1 MAAVLSKIN
10 DTLYTWLLI
19 YLLAGSGI
27 YFSIRTRFVQMRRFR
42 DALRC
47 MMEKKEGDKGV
58 SSFQALMI
66 ATASRVG
73 TGNMAGVATAI
84 IMGGPGAA
92 FWMWLMAI
100 LGSSSAF
107 VESTLAQIYKKKE
120 GDSFKGGPAYYIERA
135 LHARWLGIIFAISL
149 IATFAF
155 GFNGLQS
162 YNIVSAF
169 GVYVDIPGVMA
180 IVLANAFD
188 FRSIFGGFVGSCMVM
203 GIKRGLFS
211 NEAGMGS
218 APNASASATVSHP
231 AKQGLAQIISVYID
245 TLLICSTTV
254 FLILL
259 TGDWSDT
266 GYSGIPLLQ
275 QCVARVIG
283 PIGIHFVTVIVCLFA
298 FTSIIGNYFYAEANI
313 LFITKNKTAMTV
325 FRIAAAVMV
334 FIGARNSLS
343 VAWDLADITMGL
355 EAVVNIIAILLLG
368 RIAFAA
374 LDDYDR
380 VLNIN
385 PNNVLA
391 YFNRAAVFME
401 LGRFR
406 EAMDDYSQAIN
417 LYPDFAKAYMN
428 RAYAKSQLGQFT
440 SSKQDYDIAQRKIR
454 EYQALTADSTG
465 HAAFADTARKYDRL
479 LALDAEFA
487 RKDFDNELLQY
498 RDVDIRLKPL
508 YKVQPAD
515 SIRGYSSIARKF
527 DDALLDAF
535 IASSPLAVKF
545 ASSAKEGIRNGTRVR
560 EDVDRAVRVNRS
572 SDNLFAKALVEA
584 ENKQF
589 NTALVCYDEAIKTVG
604 RDPV

>member
-1 MAAVLSKIN
+1 MPERSLSESNSIFRKNNRRPAKRRLLLFLVTVQGERETKNRPLSPSVFVCCFVHNNCFNAIIIN
-10 DTLYTWLLI
+10 DLEFYVWNNLIIGRGSMDLATLLVQVDDVLYTWLLI

-27 YFSIRTRFVQMRRFR
+27 YFSIRTRFVQIRRFK
-42 DALRC
+42 DAMNC

-92 FWMWLMAI
+92 FWMWLMAV
-100 LGSSSAF
+100 LGSASAF

-155 GFNGLQS
+155 GFNGLQA

-169 GVYVDIPGVMA
+169 EVYVGNLQESILPTVIGVILAVCALVIFFAGDIIGKISSVLVPVMA
-180 IVLANAFD
+180 GLYILIGVFVIITNITRIPSVLALILADAFD
-188 FRSIFGGFVGSCMVM
+188 FKAVFGGFTGSCMVL

-259 TGDWSDT
+259 TGDWAFS

-313 LFITKNKTAMTV
+313 LFITKNKTAMTI
-325 FRIAAAVMV
+325 FRIAAAIMV
-334 FIGARNSLS
+334 FIGAGNSLD
-343 VAWDLADITMGL
+343 VAWSLADITMGL
-355 EAVVNIIAILLLG
+355 EAVVNIIAIVLLG

-374 LDDYDR
+374 LDDY
-380 VLNIN
+380 
-385 PNNVLA
+385 
-391 YFNRAAVFME
+391 E
-401 LGRFR
+401 K
-406 EAMDDYSQAIN
+406 QK
-417 LYPDFAKAYMN
+417 KAG
-428 RAYAKSQLGQFT
+428 L
-440 SSKQDYDIAQRKIR
+440 
-454 EYQALTADSTG
+454 
-465 HAAFADTARKYDRL
+465 
-479 LALDAEFA
+479 
-487 RKDFDNELLQY
+487 
-498 RDVDIRLKPL
+498 
-508 YKVQPAD
+508 
-515 SIRGYSSIARKF
+515 
-527 DDALLDAF
+527 
-535 IASSPLAVKF
+535 
-545 ASSAKEGIRNGTRVR
+545 
-560 EDVDRAVRVNRS
+560 
-572 SDNLFAKALVEA
+572 
-584 ENKQF
+584 
-589 NTALVCYDEAIKTVG
+589 
-604 RDPV
+604 DPVFYEGSIGINDTDVWKESGLTPDTSPAGQPGPRL

>member
-1 MAAVLSKIN
+1 MGLENTLVTI
-10 DTLYTWLLI
+10 DDVLYTWLLI

-27 YFSIRTRFVQMRRFR
+27 YFSVRTRFVQIRRFK
-42 DALRC
+42 DALAC

-84 IMGGPGAA
+84 VAGGPGAA
-92 FWMWLMAI
+92 FWMWLMAV
-100 LGSSSAF
+100 LGSASAF

-135 LHARWLGIIFAISL
+135 LHARWLGVIFAISL

-169 GVYVDIPGVMA
+169 GVYVEDLDSSILPTVIGLILALASLFIFFAGDVIGKISSVLVPLMAGLYILIGFFVILTNITKVPGVLA
-180 IVLANAFD
+180 IVMQDAFN
-188 FRSIFGGFVGSCMVM
+188 FKSIFGGFTGSCMVL

-259 TGDWSDT
+259 TGDWSGT
-266 GYSGIPLLQ
+266 EYSGIPLLQ

-313 LFITKNKTAMTV
+313 LFITKSKAAMV
-325 FRIAAAVMV
+325 IFRIAAAVMV
-334 FIGARNSLS
+334 FIGAGNSLD
-343 VAWDLADITMGL
+343 VAWSLADITMGL

-368 RIAFAA
+368 RIAFNA
-374 LDDYDR
+374 LADYEKQ
-380 VLNIN
+380 
-385 PNNVLA
+385 
-391 YFNRAAVFME
+391 M
-401 LGRFR
+401 
-406 EAMDDYSQAIN
+406 AM
-417 LYPDFAKAYMN
+417 
-428 RAYAKSQLGQFT
+428 G
-440 SSKQDYDIAQRKIR
+440 
-454 EYQALTADSTG
+454 
-465 HAAFADTARKYDRL
+465 
-479 LALDAEFA
+479 
-487 RKDFDNELLQY
+487 
-498 RDVDIRLKPL
+498 V
-508 YKVQPAD
+508 
-515 SIRGYSSIARKF
+515 
-527 DDALLDAF
+527 
-535 IASSPLAVKF
+535 
-545 ASSAKEGIRNGTRVR
+545 
-560 EDVDRAVRVNRS
+560 
-572 SDNLFAKALVEA
+572 
-584 ENKQF
+584 
-589 NTALVCYDEAIKTVG
+589 
-604 RDPV
+604 DPVFHESNIGLTDTDVWK

>member
-1 MAAVLSKIN
+1 MDLATLLVQV
-10 DTLYTWLLI
+10 DDVLYTWLLI

-27 YFSIRTRFVQMRRFR
+27 YFSIRTRFVQIRRFK
-42 DALRC
+42 DAMNC

-92 FWMWLMAI
+92 FWMWLMAV
-100 LGSSSAF
+100 LGSASAF

-155 GFNGLQS
+155 GFNGLQA

-169 GVYVDIPGVMA
+169 EVYVGNLQESILPTVIGVILAVCALVIFFAGDIIGKISSVLVPVMA
-180 IVLANAFD
+180 GLYILIGVFVIITNITRIPSVLALILADAFD
-188 FRSIFGGFVGSCMVM
+188 FKAVFGGFTGSCMVL

-259 TGDWSDT
+259 TGDWAFS

-313 LFITKNKTAMTV
+313 LFITKNKTAMTI
-325 FRIAAAVMV
+325 FRIAAAIMV
-334 FIGARNSLS
+334 FIGAGNSLD
-343 VAWDLADITMGL
+343 VAWSLADITMGL
-355 EAVVNIIAILLLG
+355 EAVVNIIAIVLLG

-374 LDDYDR
+374 LDDYEKQ
-380 VLNIN
+380 N
-385 PNNVLA
+385 
-391 YFNRAAVFME
+391 AAG
-401 LGRFR
+401 L
-406 EAMDDYSQAIN
+406 
-417 LYPDFAKAYMN
+417 
-428 RAYAKSQLGQFT
+428 
-440 SSKQDYDIAQRKIR
+440 
-454 EYQALTADSTG
+454 
-465 HAAFADTARKYDRL
+465 
-479 LALDAEFA
+479 
-487 RKDFDNELLQY
+487 
-498 RDVDIRLKPL
+498 
-508 YKVQPAD
+508 
-515 SIRGYSSIARKF
+515 
-527 DDALLDAF
+527 
-535 IASSPLAVKF
+535 
-545 ASSAKEGIRNGTRVR
+545 
-560 EDVDRAVRVNRS
+560 
-572 SDNLFAKALVEA
+572 
-584 ENKQF
+584 
-589 NTALVCYDEAIKTVG
+589 
-604 RDPV
+604 DPVFYEGSIGLNDTDVWKDMK

>member
-1 MAAVLSKIN
+1 MDLASLLTQI
-10 DTLYTWLLI
+10 DDILYTWLLI

-27 YFSIRTRFVQMRRFR
+27 YFSIRTRFVQIRRFK
-42 DALRC
+42 DAMNC
-47 MMEKKEGDKGV
+47 MLEKKDGDKGV

-73 TGNMAGVATAI
+73 TGNMAGVAMAI
-84 IMGGPGAA
+84 IFGGPGAA

-100 LGSSSAF
+100 LGSASAF
-107 VESTLAQIYKKKE
+107 IESTLAQIYKKKE
-120 GDSFKGGPAYYIERA
+120 GASFKGGPAYYIERA

-155 GFNGLQS
+155 GFNGLQA

-169 GVYVDIPGVMA
+169 DVYVEDLQSSILPTVIGVILALAALIIFFSGDIIGKISSVLVPVMAGLYILIGLFVIITNITRLPGVFA
-180 IVLANAFD
+180 IIMRDALNFKA
-188 FRSIFGGFVGSCMVM
+188 IFGGFTGSCMVL

-259 TGDWSDT
+259 TGDWADS

-313 LFITKNKTAMTV
+313 LFITKNKMVMTI
-325 FRIAAAVMV
+325 FRIAAAIMV
-334 FIGARNSLS
+334 FIAAGNSLD
-343 VAWDLADITMGL
+343 VAWSLADITMGL

-374 LDDYDR
+374 LDDY
-380 VLNIN
+380 
-385 PNNVLA
+385 
-391 YFNRAAVFME
+391 E
-401 LGRFR
+401 KQK
-406 EAMDDYSQAIN
+406 EAG
-417 LYPDFAKAYMN
+417 L
-428 RAYAKSQLGQFT
+428 
-440 SSKQDYDIAQRKIR
+440 
-454 EYQALTADSTG
+454 
-465 HAAFADTARKYDRL
+465 
-479 LALDAEFA
+479 
-487 RKDFDNELLQY
+487 
-498 RDVDIRLKPL
+498 
-508 YKVQPAD
+508 
-515 SIRGYSSIARKF
+515 
-527 DDALLDAF
+527 
-535 IASSPLAVKF
+535 
-545 ASSAKEGIRNGTRVR
+545 
-560 EDVDRAVRVNRS
+560 
-572 SDNLFAKALVEA
+572 
-584 ENKQF
+584 
-589 NTALVCYDEAIKTVG
+589 
-604 RDPV
+604 DPVFHESNIGLHDTDVWKDPR

>member
-1 MAAVLSKIN
+1 MDLATLLVQI
-10 DTLYTWLLI
+10 DDVLYTWLLI

-27 YFSIRTRFVQMRRFR
+27 YFSIRTRFVQIRRFK
-42 DALRC
+42 DAMNC

-92 FWMWLMAI
+92 FWMWLMAV
-100 LGSSSAF
+100 LGSASAF

-155 GFNGLQS
+155 GFNGLQA

-169 GVYVDIPGVMA
+169 EVYVGNLQESILPTVIGVILAVCALVIFFAGDIIGKISSVLVPVMA
-180 IVLANAFD
+180 GLYILIGVFVIITNITRIPSVLALILADAFD
-188 FRSIFGGFVGSCMVM
+188 FKAVFGGFTGSCMVL

-259 TGDWSDT
+259 TGDWAFS

-313 LFITKNKTAMTV
+313 LFITKNKTAMTI
-325 FRIAAAVMV
+325 FRIAAAIMV
-334 FIGARNSLS
+334 FIGAGNSLD
-343 VAWDLADITMGL
+343 VAWSLADITMGL
-355 EAVVNIIAILLLG
+355 EAVVNIIAIVLLG

-374 LDDYDR
+374 LDDY
-380 VLNIN
+380 
-385 PNNVLA
+385 
-391 YFNRAAVFME
+391 E
-401 LGRFR
+401 K
-406 EAMDDYSQAIN
+406 QK
-417 LYPDFAKAYMN
+417 KAG
-428 RAYAKSQLGQFT
+428 L
-440 SSKQDYDIAQRKIR
+440 
-454 EYQALTADSTG
+454 
-465 HAAFADTARKYDRL
+465 
-479 LALDAEFA
+479 
-487 RKDFDNELLQY
+487 
-498 RDVDIRLKPL
+498 
-508 YKVQPAD
+508 
-515 SIRGYSSIARKF
+515 
-527 DDALLDAF
+527 
-535 IASSPLAVKF
+535 
-545 ASSAKEGIRNGTRVR
+545 
-560 EDVDRAVRVNRS
+560 
-572 SDNLFAKALVEA
+572 
-584 ENKQF
+584 
-589 NTALVCYDEAIKTVG
+589 
-604 RDPV
+604 DPVFYEGSIGLNDTDVWKESGLIPDTSPAGQPGPRL

>member
-1 MAAVLSKIN
+1 MDLATLLVQI
-10 DTLYTWLLI
+10 DDVLYTWLLI

-27 YFSIRTRFVQMRRFR
+27 YFSIRTRFVQVRRFK
-42 DALRC
+42 DAMNC

-84 IMGGPGAA
+84 ILGGPGAA
-92 FWMWLMAI
+92 FWMWLMAV
-100 LGSSSAF
+100 LGSASAF

-120 GDSFKGGPAYYIERA
+120 GDTFKGGPAYYIERA

-155 GFNGLQS
+155 GFNGLQA

-169 GVYVDIPGVMA
+169 DVYVEDLSASILPTVIGVILALCALVIFFMGDVIGKISSVLVPVMA
-180 IVLANAFD
+180 GLYILIGVFVIITNITRIPSVLGIILSDAFD
-188 FRSIFGGFVGSCMVM
+188 FKAIFGGFTGSCMVL

-259 TGDWSDT
+259 TGDWAFS

-313 LFITKNKTAMTV
+313 LFITKNKTAMTI
-325 FRIAAAVMV
+325 FRIAAAIMV
-334 FIGARNSLS
+334 FIGAGNSLD
-343 VAWDLADITMGL
+343 VAWSLADITMGL
-355 EAVVNIIAILLLG
+355 EAVVNIIAIVLLG

-374 LDDYDR
+374 LDDY
-380 VLNIN
+380 
-385 PNNVLA
+385 
-391 YFNRAAVFME
+391 E
-401 LGRFR
+401 K
-406 EAMDDYSQAIN
+406 QK
-417 LYPDFAKAYMN
+417 KAG
-428 RAYAKSQLGQFT
+428 L
-440 SSKQDYDIAQRKIR
+440 
-454 EYQALTADSTG
+454 
-465 HAAFADTARKYDRL
+465 
-479 LALDAEFA
+479 
-487 RKDFDNELLQY
+487 
-498 RDVDIRLKPL
+498 
-508 YKVQPAD
+508 
-515 SIRGYSSIARKF
+515 
-527 DDALLDAF
+527 
-535 IASSPLAVKF
+535 
-545 ASSAKEGIRNGTRVR
+545 
-560 EDVDRAVRVNRS
+560 
-572 SDNLFAKALVEA
+572 
-584 ENKQF
+584 
-589 NTALVCYDEAIKTVG
+589 
-604 RDPV
+604 DPVFYEGSIGINDTDVWKESGLIPDTSPAGQPGPRL

>member
-1 MAAVLSKIN
+1 MSIAEILTKFDDI
-10 DTLYTWLLI
+10 LYTWCLI
-19 YLLAGSGI
+19 YMLAGAGI
-27 YFSIRTRFVQMRRFR
+27 YFTIRTRFVQ
-42 DALRC
+42 LRLLGDCFKC
-47 MMEKKEGDKGV
+47 MFEKKSSNNGI

-84 IMGGPGAA
+84 VLGGPGAA
-92 FWMWLMAI
+92 FWMWLMAL
-100 LGSSSAF
+100 LGAASAF
-107 VESTLAQIYKKKE
+107 IESTLAQIYKTRE
-120 GDSFKGGPAYYIERA
+120 EDGSFKGGPAYYIERA

-169 GVYVDIPGVMA
+169 GVYVEDLEHSILPTAIGLILAVCALIIFFAGDIIGKISSVLVPLMAGLYILIGIFVILTNITRIPGVMA
-180 IVLANAFD
+180 VVLANAFD

-374 LDDYDR
+374 LDDY
-380 VLNIN
+380 
-385 PNNVLA
+385 
-391 YFNRAAVFME
+391 E
-401 LGRFR
+401 K
-406 EAMDDYSQAIN
+406 Q
-417 LYPDFAKAYMN
+417 KA
-428 RAYAKSQLGQFT
+428 QGL
-440 SSKQDYDIAQRKIR
+440 
-454 EYQALTADSTG
+454 
-465 HAAFADTARKYDRL
+465 
-479 LALDAEFA
+479 
-487 RKDFDNELLQY
+487 
-498 RDVDIRLKPL
+498 
-508 YKVQPAD
+508 
-515 SIRGYSSIARKF
+515 
-527 DDALLDAF
+527 
-535 IASSPLAVKF
+535 
-545 ASSAKEGIRNGTRVR
+545 
-560 EDVDRAVRVNRS
+560 
-572 SDNLFAKALVEA
+572 
-584 ENKQF
+584 
-589 NTALVCYDEAIKTVG
+589 
-604 RDPV
+604 DPVFHESNIGLSDTDVWK

>member
-1 MAAVLSKIN
+1 MDFATLLVQI
-10 DTLYTWLLI
+10 DDVLYTWLLI

-27 YFSIRTRFVQMRRFR
+27 YFSIRTRFVQIRRFK
-42 DALRC
+42 DAMNC

-92 FWMWLMAI
+92 FWMWLMAV

-120 GDSFKGGPAYYIERA
+120 GDTFKGGPAYYIERA

-155 GFNGLQS
+155 GFNGLQA

-169 GVYVDIPGVMA
+169 DVYVEDLSASILPTVIGVILAVGALVIFFMGDVIGKISSVLVPVMA
-180 IVLANAFD
+180 GLYILVGIFVIITNITRIPAVLGIIMADAFD
-188 FRSIFGGFVGSCMVM
+188 FKAIFGGFTGSCMVL

-259 TGDWSDT
+259 TGDWAFS

-275 QCVARVIG
+275 QCVAKVIG

-313 LFITKNKTAMTV
+313 LFITKSKTVMTI
-325 FRIAAAVMV
+325 FRIAAAIMV
-334 FIGARNSLS
+334 FIGAGNSLD
-343 VAWDLADITMGL
+343 VAWSLADITMGL

-374 LDDYDR
+374 LDDYEKQKKAGLDP
-380 VLNIN
+380 VFYEGNIGLN
-385 PNNVLA
+385 
-391 YFNRAAVFME
+391 
-401 LGRFR
+401 
-406 EAMDDYSQAIN
+406 
-417 LYPDFAKAYMN
+417 
-428 RAYAKSQLGQFT
+428 
-440 SSKQDYDIAQRKIR
+440 
-454 EYQALTADSTG
+454 
-465 HAAFADTARKYDRL
+465 DTDVW
-479 LALDAEFA
+479 
-487 RKDFDNELLQY
+487 KDKKECQGDGSFDN
-498 RDVDIRLKPL
+498 
-508 YKVQPAD
+508 
-515 SIRGYSSIARKF
+515 
-527 DDALLDAF
+527 
-535 IASSPLAVKF
+535 
-545 ASSAKEGIRNGTRVR
+545 
-560 EDVDRAVRVNRS
+560 
-572 SDNLFAKALVEA
+572 
-584 ENKQF
+584 
-589 NTALVCYDEAIKTVG
+589 
-604 RDPV
+604 

>member
-1 MAAVLSKIN
+1 MDLATLLVQV
-10 DTLYTWLLI
+10 DDVLYTWLLI

-27 YFSIRTRFVQMRRFR
+27 YFSIRTRFVQIRRFK
-42 DALRC
+42 DAMNC

-84 IMGGPGAA
+84 ILGGPGAA
-92 FWMWLMAI
+92 FWMWLMAV
-100 LGSSSAF
+100 LGSASAF

-155 GFNGLQS
+155 GFNGLQA

-169 GVYVDIPGVMA
+169 DVYVEDLAASIVPTVIGVILAVCALIIFFAGDLIGRISSVLVPVMA
-180 IVLANAFD
+180 GLYILIGVFVIITNITRIPAVLGIILADAFD
-188 FRSIFGGFVGSCMVM
+188 FKAVFGGFTGSCMVL

-259 TGDWSDT
+259 TGDWALS

-313 LFITKNKTAMTV
+313 LFITKNKTVMTL
-325 FRIAAAVMV
+325 FRIAAAIMV
-334 FIGARNSLS
+334 FIGAGNSLD
-343 VAWDLADITMGL
+343 VAWSLADITMGL

-368 RIAFAA
+368 RIAFNA
-374 LDDYDR
+374 LADYEKQ
-380 VLNIN
+380 
-385 PNNVLA
+385 
-391 YFNRAAVFME
+391 M
-401 LGRFR
+401 
-406 EAMDDYSQAIN
+406 AM
-417 LYPDFAKAYMN
+417 
-428 RAYAKSQLGQFT
+428 G
-440 SSKQDYDIAQRKIR
+440 
-454 EYQALTADSTG
+454 
-465 HAAFADTARKYDRL
+465 
-479 LALDAEFA
+479 
-487 RKDFDNELLQY
+487 
-498 RDVDIRLKPL
+498 V
-508 YKVQPAD
+508 
-515 SIRGYSSIARKF
+515 
-527 DDALLDAF
+527 
-535 IASSPLAVKF
+535 
-545 ASSAKEGIRNGTRVR
+545 
-560 EDVDRAVRVNRS
+560 
-572 SDNLFAKALVEA
+572 
-584 ENKQF
+584 
-589 NTALVCYDEAIKTVG
+589 
-604 RDPV
+604 DPVFHESNIGLTDTDVWK